1 MLVEEELWVPRGLGA
16 QGYQDGKDTMLLC
29 SCGNNDP
36 FSKTFM
42 KQETF
47 LH

>member
-1 MLVEEELWVPRGLGA
+1 MLVEEELWAHRGLGA
-16 QGYQDGKDTMLLC
+16 QGYQDGKDMMSLY

-47 LH
+47 